1 MLVIGFIGVF
11 MCMASMVL
19 LGGDVSRYINDA
31 YMEKIKSFKITKI
44 LDVMHSWMPDFWGK
58 TVAYINDAPVSMQKT
73 FAIIFLNLPASLVGL
88 MIGITLVVIGFKIQR
103 YHIE

>member
-31 YMEKIKSFKITKI
+31 YMEKIKTFKITKI

-58 TVAYINDAPVSMQKT
+58 TVAYVNDAPVSMQKT

-88 MIGITLVVIGFKIQR
+88 MIGITLVVIGFKVQR